1 MNIETTLYQDFTLSE
16 LESFLKG
23 LQVAELRKT
32 LLHLFQ
38 KYQYYQNL
46 TEWNKAVRICESL
59 AIIGWGEAEGY
70 EALHFTYVN
79 GNPYTC
85 FADYLDKER
94 IQSANWS
101 KGKSGYTLKPGKVYR
116 FNAPN
121 EKAEIVQD
129 IQTDIQNGNFL
140 TQRNWLPGNPVKP
153 KLALLNALPELT
165 FIRDQLI
172 QLRAFFNARLS
183 GHHYG
188 KSLNY
193 IYVICHISSEFTQ
206 YELTDTLPD
215 SGQKYAGRTMLTPK
229 FVPGRFNRKT
239 GIYTVDYFIPKTF
252 GEQPESLQLQKLKQD
267 MVEIIDLAVEKLRQ
281 KCAGFD
287 FDQMKQDVEQCLYK
301 WESKRG

>member
-1 MNIETTLYQDFTLSE
+1 MSIETTLYQDFTLSE

-23 LQVAELRKT
+23 FHVAELRNA

-46 TEWNKAVRICESL
+46 TEWNRAVRICESL

-70 EALHFTYVN
+70 EAFHFTYVN

-85 FADYLDKER
+85 FVDYLDKER

-101 KGKSGYTLKPGKVYR
+101 KSKSGYTLKPGQVYR

-129 IQTDIQNGNFL
+129 IPIDIQNGSFL

-153 KLALLNALPELT
+153 KPFIQNALPELT

-172 QLRAFFNARLS
+172 RLRVFLNARLS

-193 IYVICHISSEFTQ
+193 IYIPCHISSEFTQ
-206 YELTDTLPD
+206 YELTDTIPE
-215 SGQKYAGRTMLTPK
+215 SGQKYAGKTILTPK
-229 FVPGRFNRKT
+229 VVPGRFNRKT
-239 GIYTVDYFIPKTF
+239 GVYTIDYFIPKAF
-252 GEQPESLQLQKLKQD
+252 GEQSESLQLQKLKQD

-287 FDQMKQDVEQCLYK
+287 FDQMKKVALKCLDE
-301 WESKRG
+301 WG